1 MMENT
6 DLPREPADKLREQV
20 LLLREIKQAMLD
32 LQQAQTKTNEELSL
46 LTTAMQTRSDRSRVK
61 ISNVDIPVGSLIV
74 FMLKWALASV
84 PVLIIIGLVGTA
96 LGGLVWYVLRVMG
109 YV

>member
-1 MMENT
+1 MENT
-6 DLPREPADKLREQV
+6 DLPREPADMLREQV

>member
-6 DLPREPADKLREQV
+6 DLPREPADMLREQV